1 MTKARD
7 LGDSINV
14 ASVPGSRL
22 QDGAVT
28 TGKLADAS
36 VTASKLT
43 DASVTTA
50 KLNDGCVVT
59 AKLNDA
65 SVTTAK
71 LSDASVTT
79 AKLNDASVTTA
90 KLNDASVTAAKLA
103 AGAAVPIGA
112 VFHFASS
119 SAPTGYLKCN
129 GDTLPNGS
137 GTVQGVTANFA
148 ALYAVIG
155 STYGS
160 AGKLPDLRGE
170 FVRGWDDSRGVD
182 TSRSFG
188 SAQSD
193 ELKSHTHTITPSTL
207 VGRGG
212 AFSATGGSQPLSE
225 EYPTIGSTGGT
236 ETRPRNIALLAC
248 IKY

>member
-7 LGDSINV
+7 LGDSVNTSSI
-14 ASVPGSRL
+14 PGSRL
-22 QDGAVT
+22 QDG
-28 TGKLADAS
+28 G
-36 VTASKLT
+36 
-43 DASVTTA
+43 VTTA
-50 KLNDGCVVT
+50 KLNDG
-59 AKLNDA
+59 
-65 SVTTAK
+65 
-71 LSDASVTT
+71 
-79 AKLNDASVTTA
+79 SVTTA

-137 GTVQGVTANFA
+137 GTVQGVTADFA
-148 ALYAVIG
+148 ALYAVVG

-182 TSRSFG
+182 TGRTIG
-188 SAQSD
+188 SAQTD
-193 ELKSHTHTITPSTL
+193 EFKSHSHNFFNIDS
-207 VGRGG
+207 
-212 AFSATGGSQPLSE
+212 SAAAGTSSVRTNAGSGQG
-225 EYPTIGSTGGT
+225 TATTSTGGT

>member
-7 LGDSINV
+7 LGN
-14 ASVPGSRL
+14 SVNAGAIPGSRL
-22 QDGAVT
+22 EDG
-28 TGKLADAS
+28 G
-36 VTASKLT
+36 
-43 DASVTTA
+43 VTTA
-50 KLNDGCVVT
+50 KLNDG
-59 AKLNDA
+59 
-65 SVTTAK
+65 
-71 LSDASVTT
+71 
-79 AKLNDASVTTA
+79 
-90 KLNDASVTAAKLA
+90 SVTAAKLA

-148 ALYAVIG
+148 ALYAVVG

-193 ELKSHTHTITPSTL
+193 ELKSHNHTVTDL
-207 VGRGG
+207 YNGGGGGQGGGG
-212 AFSATGGSQPLSE
+212 ANTGTTSTTQTTS
-225 EYPTIGSTGGT
+225 STGGT

>member
-7 LGDSINV
+7 LGDSVNTSSI
-14 ASVPGSRL
+14 PGSRL
-22 QDGAVT
+22 QDGGVT
-28 TGKLADAS
+28 T
-36 VTASKLT
+36 SKL
-43 DASVTTA
+43 D
-50 KLNDGCVVT
+50 
-59 AKLNDA
+59 
-65 SVTTAK
+65 
-71 LSDASVTT
+71 DASVTT
-79 AKLNDASVTTA
+79 AKLNDASVTE
-90 KLNDASVTAAKLA
+90 AKLA

-137 GTVQGVTANFA
+137 GTVQGITANFA
-148 ALYAVIG
+148 ALYAVVG

-170 FVRGWDDSRGVD
+170 FVRGWDDSRGID

-193 ELKSHTHTITPSTL
+193 ALKSHNHTITPSTL
-207 VGRGG
+207 VGRAGS
-212 AFSATGGSQPLSE
+212 FSATGGNQPLSE
-225 EYPTIGSTGGT
+225 EYPVIGNTGGT

>member
-7 LGDSINV
+7 LGDSVNTSSI
-14 ASVPGSRL
+14 PGSRL
-22 QDGAVT
+22 QDG
-28 TGKLADAS
+28 G
-36 VTASKLT
+36 
-43 DASVTTA
+43 
-50 KLNDGCVVT
+50 
-59 AKLNDA
+59 
-65 SVTTAK
+65 
-71 LSDASVTT
+71 
-79 AKLNDASVTTA
+79 
-90 KLNDASVTAAKLA
+90 VTAAKLA

-137 GTVQGVTANFA
+137 GTVQGITADFS
-148 ALYAVIG
+148 ALYAVVG

-188 SAQSD
+188 SAQSGAI
-193 ELKSHTHTITPSTL
+193 ESHNHYIGS
-207 VGRGG
+207 G
-212 AFSATGGSQPLSE
+212 AILNGFDLGASGSLRSGSGSSGSNPG
-225 EYPTIGSTGGT
+225 YYNTDSTGGT

>member
-7 LGDSINV
+7 LGDSVNTSSI
-14 ASVPGSRL
+14 PGSRL
-22 QDGAVT
+22 QDG
-28 TGKLADAS
+28 G
-36 VTASKLT
+36 
-43 DASVTTA
+43 VTTA
-50 KLNDGCVVT
+50 KLNDG
-59 AKLNDA
+59 
-65 SVTTAK
+65 
-71 LSDASVTT
+71 SVTT
-79 AKLNDASVTTA
+79 AKLNDASVTP
-90 KLNDASVTAAKLA
+90 AKLA

-137 GTVQGVTANFA
+137 GTVQGITADFA
-148 ALYAVIG
+148 ALYAVVG

-182 TSRSFG
+182 TGRTIG
-188 SAQSD
+188 SAQTD
-193 ELKSHTHTITPSTL
+193 ALKSHNHTVTDL
-207 VGRGG
+207 YNGGGGGLGGGG
-212 AFSATGGSQPLSE
+212 ANTGTVSTTQTTS
-225 EYPTIGSTGGT
+225 STGDT